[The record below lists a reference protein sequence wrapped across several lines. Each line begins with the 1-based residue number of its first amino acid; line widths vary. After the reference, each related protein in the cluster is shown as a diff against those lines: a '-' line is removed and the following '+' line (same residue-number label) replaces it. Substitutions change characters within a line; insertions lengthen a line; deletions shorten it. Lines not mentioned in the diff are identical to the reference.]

1 VSFTAVISP
10 ESGRGMPRSKFR
22 SLLLPL
28 LLMMALWLPAP
39 AAQALR
45 WGNEDIKNEGY
56 GPEKFLTGGQA
67 EFLSDRVQLP
77 EHQVEVTMVG
87 DPPIVIRADA
97 IESDRNT
104 QLNHFVGQVSITR
117 GEEIITADRAVWND
131 ATNTAEVSG
140 NIKIVT
146 PDFTVLAQR
155 AVINMD
161 LQMAKI
167 YDGRAFFPAQNYYLS
182 GALIERLG
190 EKTIHIKE
198 GTATTCDGP
207 NPAWTI
213 QADSLTVTEGG
224 YATASGVSFN
234 TSVAPIM
241 AMPYFVFPVKNERQS
256 GLLFPGIANS
266 SRDGFTIGLPI
277 FWATGENHDLTYT
290 PVWRSERGLSNTL
303 EGRYHFEKGRGI
315 WQITH
320 LDDKDPQS
328 FYYKNNAMDR
338 QNTNNRYWLRAQ
350 NQWRLG
356 EWDVNLNLDLASDPL
371 YLAEFRND
379 FDGFNNSFNMFAR
392 EFGYTTNEYL
402 DPLRNNTL
410 YAQKTD
416 YDTFIRGTIEY
427 TEDLYSQDNRDTIQ
441 RLPSLQ
447 YNLVSR
453 PWPES
458 MGLGLANL
466 PRVSLGLRY
475 DYFSRTSND
484 LSLTDETGHRM
495 QINPSMNWSSPLG
508 GLATMQ
514 LDGDLGLTMYAADG
528 RRPSNNTPA
537 DRAAARHDSRDN
549 RLTGSMTASLSTTL
563 SRVYGGGLGEAV
575 ATRHQMS
582 PTLSYTHVEASGNQS
597 DLPYWDPFDRRL
609 PRRTVRYGLLNTF
622 VSKTPAVD
630 ENGQNNGFDY
640 FQFLKI
646 GLWSSYEFRDNMEWA
661 KDPYARYYT
670 TDYYDRGAGPVEL
683 EIETFLNPFFS
694 ARLVSG
700 IDGRT
705 GKVTSHDL
713 SFKAQDA
720 RGDSLTLTYDFDSPS
735 TALGTGSND
744 YEDYEEVRADLTLVL
759 NSEWTADFS
768 SRYDLRVGR
777 SLETHARLLYRAQCY
792 GVGLLY
798 SDSDNDRR
806 VGLVI
811 DLLGLGSI
819 NYDRSGLASPPQ
831 FFYQ

>member
-1 VSFTAVISP
+1 MKCEAAISRP
-10 ESGRGMPRSKFR
+10 ESGRRKPGILRPVLWSLMMTG
-22 SLLLPL
+22 LLLPT
-28 LLMMALWLPAP
+28 ATS
-39 AAQALR
+39 AAVTASD
-45 WGNEDIKNEGY
+45 WEKKEDY
-56 GPEKFLTGGQA
+56 GPEQFLAGGQNEFLT
-67 EFLSDRVQLP
+67 DRVKLP
-77 EHQVEVTMVG
+77 EYQVEVTMVG
-87 DPPIVIRADA
+87 DPPIVIRADG
-97 IESDRNT
+97 IESDRDT

-117 GEEIITADRAVWND
+117 GQEVITADRAVWND

-146 PDFTVLAQR
+146 PDFTVLAER

-190 EKTIHIKE
+190 EKTIHIE
-198 GTATTCDGP
+198 DGTATTCDGP

-224 YATASGVSFN
+224 YATAAGVSFN
-234 TSVAPIM
+234 TSLTPVLAV
-241 AMPYFVFPVKNERQS
+241 PYFVFPVKNERQT

-266 SRDGFTIGLPI
+266 SRDGFTAGLPF

-290 PVWRSERGLSNTL
+290 PVWRSKRGFSNTL

-315 WQITH
+315 WQVTQ
-320 LDDKDPQS
+320 LNDKDPQS
-328 FYYKNNAMDR
+328 FYYKNNPYD
-338 QNTNNRYWLRAQ
+338 QKETKNRYWLRAQ
-350 NQWRLG
+350 NSWRFG

-379 FDGFNNSFNMFAR
+379 FDGFNNSFNMFNQ
-392 EFGYTTNEYL
+392 EFGYTVNEYL

-410 YAQKTD
+410 FAQRTD
-416 YDTFIRGTIEY
+416 YDTFVRGTIEY

-453 PWPES
+453 PLPES
-458 MGLGLANL
+458 LGLGLNNL
-466 PRVSLGLRY
+466 PRVSLGMRY

-484 LSLTDETGHRM
+484 LSLTDETGHRL
-495 QINPSMNWSSPLG
+495 QVNPSMNWSSPLG
-508 GLATMQ
+508 GLATLQ

-528 RRPSNNTPA
+528 RRPSNITPA

-549 RLTGSMTASLSTTL
+549 RLTGSMSASLSTTL
-563 SRVYGGGLGEAV
+563 SRVYAGGPGDAV
-575 ATRHQMS
+575 AIRHQMS
-582 PTLSYTHVEASGNQS
+582 PTIAYTHVEAPEDQS

-630 ENGQNNGFDY
+630 ENGQSAGFDY

-661 KDPYARYYT
+661 NKPYARYYT
-670 TDYYDRGAGPVEL
+670 TDYFDRGAGPVEL

-700 IDGRT
+700 FDGRT

-735 TALGTGSND
+735 TALGTGGN
-744 YEDYEEVRADLTLVL
+744 YEDYEEVRADLALVL

-768 SRYDLRVGR
+768 TRYDLRVGR

-806 VGLVI
+806 VGVVI
-811 DLLGLGSI
+811 DLLGLGAI

-831 FFYQ
+831 LFYQ